1 MLFILN
7 SLAYAYIKCN
17 ETCTYNIYLYIM
29 VNFIA
34 LRSSGALWSYS
45 LCLLPSALAAL
56 VITES
61 TEYVSTL
68 VSLSGYL
75 LKIPTYEH
83 RLVAVASSPALP
95 AGLLLSESLPLHG
108 CEHFAHEVQL
118 RRRCNFFYVRVAAAI
133 AASPARWFVRSHT
146 ISSVSVC
153 MSVCLCMWVCVCDD
167 AAPPPL
173 SCVCV
178 ENCVPPAAHI

>member
-7 SLAYAYIKCN
+7 SLAYAYIKGN
-17 ETCTYNIYLYIM
+17 EMCTYNIYLYIM

-56 VITES
+56 VIAES

-118 RRRCNFFYVRVAAAI
+118 
-133 AASPARWFVRSHT
+133 
-146 ISSVSVC
+146 
-153 MSVCLCMWVCVCDD
+153 
-167 AAPPPL
+167 
-173 SCVCV
+173 
-178 ENCVPPAAHI
+178 

>member
-1 MLFILN
+1 M
-7 SLAYAYIKCN
+7 
-17 ETCTYNIYLYIM
+17 CTYNIYLYIM

-45 LCLLPSALAAL
+45 LCLLPSAFAAL
-56 VITES
+56 VIAES

-118 RRRCNFFYVRVAAAI
+118 
-133 AASPARWFVRSHT
+133 
-146 ISSVSVC
+146 
-153 MSVCLCMWVCVCDD
+153 
-167 AAPPPL
+167 
-173 SCVCV
+173 
-178 ENCVPPAAHI
+178 